1 MSLGYKKANGI
12 FNKLSKLYLI
22 VFATQF
28 LSFSFL
34 DYSRKQKQVEEI
46 SYLNHKSGGTQ
57 TSVNERDFFCIIS
70 DCRNLFNNKL
80 KKTYYQAKS
89 FFILA
94 NTQSSLEEYLIKE
107 KCKTFIGMCS
117 LFTWLKMQVLNL
129 YHRRHRRIQNSLKYI
144 KQSVLRKYLTDKSY

>member
-1 MSLGYKKANGI
+1 MNVIFSALFLIAGI
-12 FNKLSKLYLI
+12 
-22 VFATQF
+22 
-28 LSFSFL
+28 
-34 DYSRKQKQVEEI
+34 YSI
-46 SYLNHKSGGTQ
+46 TN
-57 TSVNERDFFCIIS
+57 
-70 DCRNLFNNKL
+70 L

-144 KQSVLRKYLTDKSY
+144 K